1 MFLGSIDV
9 GSSTVRLLA
18 VEAENGR
25 IKRQILNLREMTR
38 LGAGLKEG
46 GCLSAGSMART
57 LEVLREFSDR
67 LSDAGVEHVSAV
79 ATEALRIASDS
90 AEFVAEVR
98 RETGLELEVLSWE
111 EEARRTL
118 LGIRSGME
126 GHDIEGWKLLID
138 IGGGSTELITT
149 LDWQSHTIRSLPLGA
164 VSLYERFLL
173 NDPPSNLEMS
183 ELLTYCFGIIGKVE
197 IRPDGKTPVL
207 IGTAGTITTLA
218 AVDLNLEEYDPSKVT
233 GHVLTR
239 DTVDKVLA
247 RFTGLSKENRKLIMG
262 LEPGREDII
271 VSGTLLLGVLMDAAE
286 AGSIIVCDSG
296 LREGN
301 LLDFMGKK
309 GI

>member
-1 MFLGSIDV
+1 MLLGSIDV

-18 VEAENGR
+18 AEVENGR

-46 GCLSAGSMART
+46 GRLSAGSREHT
-57 LEVLREFSDR
+57 LKVLREFSDR
-67 LSDAGVEHVSAV
+67 LKDAGVERVSAV
-79 ATEALRIASDS
+79 ATEALRNASDS
-90 AEFVAEVR
+90 ADFIAEVR
-98 RETGLELEVLSWE
+98 RETGLELEVLTWE

-118 LGIRSGME
+118 LGIRSGVE
-126 GHDIEGWKLLID
+126 GLGVEGWKLLID

-149 LDWQSHTIRSLPLGA
+149 LDWERRTIRSLPLGA
-164 VSLYERFLL
+164 VSLYERFIL
-173 NDPPSNLEMS
+173 NDPPSDIEMS
-183 ELLTYCFGIIGKVE
+183 ELLSYCFGIIGKVE
-197 IRPDGKTPVL
+197 IRPEGKTPVL

-218 AVDLNLEEYDPSKVT
+218 AVDLNLEEYDPETVT

-247 RFTGLSKENRKLIMG
+247 RFLGLSKENRKLIMG

-271 VSGTLLLGVLMDAAE
+271 VSGTLLLGALMDAAG
-286 AGSIIVCDSG
+286 AGSLIVCDSG

-301 LLDFMGKK
+301 LLDFIGKK
-309 GI
+309 GK

>member
-1 MFLGSIDV
+1 MLIGSIDV

-18 VEAENGR
+18 AETEKGL
-25 IKRQILNLREMTR
+25 IKRQVLNLREMTR
-38 LGAGLKEG
+38 LGEGLKEG
-46 GCLSAGSMART
+46 GRLSPRSRRRT
-57 LEVLREFSDR
+57 LEVLKEYSEK
-67 LSDAGVEHVSAV
+67 LKEAGVEYVSAV
-79 ATEALRIASDS
+79 ATEALRKASDS
-90 AEFVAEVR
+90 ADFVADVI
-98 RETGLELEVLSWE
+98 RETSLELEVLSWE

-118 LGIRSGME
+118 LGITYGIA
-126 GHDIEGWKLLID
+126 GLNIEGWKLLID

-149 LDWQSHTIRSLPLGA
+149 SDWKNCTMRSLPIGA

-173 NDPPSNLEMS
+173 NDPPSDNEMS
-183 ELLTYCFGIIGKVE
+183 ELLTYSFGIIGKAE
-197 IRPDGKTPVL
+197 IKPEGEPPKL

-218 AVDLNLEEYDPSKVT
+218 AVDLNLEEYDPAKVT

-239 DTVDKVLA
+239 DMVDKLLA
-247 RFTGLSKENRKLIMG
+247 RLTGLSKENRKLVVG

-271 VSGTLLLGVLMDAAE
+271 VSGTLLLGALMDAAGAE
-286 AGSIIVCDSG
+286 SIMVCDSG

>member
-1 MFLGSIDV
+1 MLIGSIDV

-18 VEAENGR
+18 AETEKGR
-25 IKRQILNLREMTR
+25 IKRQVLNLREMTR
-38 LGAGLKEG
+38 LGEGLDEG
-46 GCLSAGSMART
+46 GRLSPGARGRT
-57 LEVLREFSDR
+57 LEVLKEFSEK
-67 LSDAGVEHVSAV
+67 LKKAGVEHVSAV
-79 ATEALRIASDS
+79 ATEALRKASDS
-90 AEFVAEVR
+90 ADFVAGVR

-118 LGIRSGME
+118 LGIMSGTA
-126 GHDIEGWKLLID
+126 GLNIEGWKLLID

-149 LDWQSHTIRSLPLGA
+149 FDWKSCTMRSLPIGA

-173 NDPPSNLEMS
+173 NDPPSGIEMS

-197 IRPDGKTPVL
+197 IRPEGKAPVL

-218 AVDLNLEEYDPSKVT
+218 AVDLNLEEYDPAKVT

-239 DTVDKVLA
+239 DMVDNILA
-247 RFTGLSKENRKLIMG
+247 RLIGLSRENRKLVMG

-271 VSGTLLLGVLMDAAE
+271 VSGTLLLGALMDAAG
-286 AGSIIVCDSG
+286 ADSIIACDSG

-301 LLDFMGKK
+301 LLDFMGKQ